1 MVMLCGCRL
10 GGRQFSG
17 CMVGVGLLGQFV
29 RGLELVSLR
38 TSFRIVRLGCA
49 GIVALGFMPSVAEVR
64 GSSGS
69 VVQTSG
75 LCYECVDH
83 ADMSTLKAQT
93 HALNNGSL
101 NLKPTSPSLPRSLN
115 HSPTLT
121 QITYL

>member
-1 MVMLCGCRL
+1 
-10 GGRQFSG
+10 
-17 CMVGVGLLGQFV
+17 MVGVGLLGQFV
-29 RGLELVSLR
+29 RGLELVSLPPGKRIGR

-75 LCYECVDH
+75 LCYECVDQ

-121 QITYL
+121 PITYLFKD